1 MERAAFKQ
9 FATLERTHWWFA
21 GRRGLYLPLL
31 AEVLRRDRGATATDL
46 SVMDVGCGVGGF
58 LGPLAMFGRV
68 VGLELDE
75 PSIAW
80 CRDRGYPAT
89 AVALSETLPVRPAS
103 QDLVCLWDV
112 IEHTPDDLPVLQ
124 EVRRSLKPGAHVAI
138 SVPAYPFLFAN
149 NDRVAHHYRRYTRG
163 SLVRSVKAAGLEVR
177 KATYVN
183 VWLSLLIIPAVLLLK
198 LKERLFPIEEDQASN
213 ISRRVPRPL
222 NALLAWI
229 FSSERHVLRHVNAPF
244 GHSLFLVA
252 RRPPDA

>member
-21 GRRGLYLPLL
+21 GRRRLYLPLL
-31 AEVLRRDRGATATDL
+31 ADVLSRDRGAPPADL

-58 LGPLAMFGRV
+58 LGPLSDFGRV
-68 VGLELDE
+68 VGLEMDE
-75 PSIAW
+75 PSIGW
-80 CRDRGYPAT
+80 CRERGYPAT

-103 QDLVCLWDV
+103 QDLICLWDV
-112 IEHTPDDLPVLQ
+112 IEHTPDDRPVL
-124 EVRRSLKPGAHVAI
+124 EEMCRTLKPGAHLAI

-163 SLVRSVKAAGLEVR
+163 GLVRRVEAAGLEVR

-183 VWLSLLIIPAVLLLK
+183 VWLAPLIIPAVLLLK
-198 LKERLFPIEEDQASN
+198 LQERLLPLADDQASN

-229 FSSERHVLRHVNAPF
+229 FSSER
-244 GHSLFLVA
+244 
-252 RRPPDA
+252 